1 MYLNY
6 VISFETKVLLS
17 QAYVTTVDF
26 LALKIKIKIKIE
38 REREREGGERERERE
53 SLVMRVEL
61 IY

>member
-26 LALKIKIKIKIE
+26 HALKIKIKIKIE
-38 REREREGGERERERE
+38 RERERERERE

>member
-26 LALKIKIKIKIE
+26 HALKIKIKIKIE
-38 REREREGGERERERE
+38 RERERERER
-53 SLVMRVEL
+53 V
-61 IY
+61 